1 MNLNKIG
8 ESFTPTVIGDDRIHI
23 IGCGSVGSTLAENLA
38 RFGLMNFNLWDFDKV
53 EPHNLVNQMFTEE
66 DIGQYKTDA
75 VKRIIARINPDAEN
89 EIRIRS
95 NGYTDEKLGGYIF
108 LCVDNIELRRKIV
121 ENHRGST
128 IVKAMFDFRTGL
140 YDAQHYAADWQ
151 VSKDVDLFY
160 KSMDFSHE
168 EAAAETPRSACGVSL
183 CVAPTVRIITGFGAM
198 NFINL
203 LSRRKLKKLVVINSA
218 SMDVTAM

>member
-38 RFGLMNFNLWDFDKV
+38 RFGLTNFNLWDFDKV
-53 EPHNLVNQMFTEE
+53 EPHNLVNQMFTE
-66 DIGQYKTDA
+66 DDVGQYKTDA
-75 VKRIIARINPDAEN
+75 VKKIITRINPDAKD
-89 EIRIRS
+89 EIRIRPD
-95 NGYTDEKLGGYIF
+95 GYTDEKLGGYIF

-121 ENHRGST
+121 ENHRGSSL
-128 IVKAMFDFRTGL
+128 VKAMFDFRTGL
-140 YDAQHYAADWQ
+140 YEAQHYAADWQ
-151 VSKDVDLFY
+151 NPKDVELFY

-168 EAAAETPRSACGVSL
+168 EAAKETPRSACGVSL
-183 CVAPTVRIITGFGAM
+183 CVAPTVRIITAFGAI

-203 LSRRKLKKLVVINSA
+203 LSGRGLKKLVIINSA